1 MSDAL
6 DFVPVEQAKPR
17 SGTMHMIRDLVEAIA
32 TGNPG
37 RRSNLRVAMISQE
50 IGFGLYESHL
60 RGGTPVIPPVPN
72 RDRWVWSW

>member
-6 DFVPVEQAKPR
+6 DAVPVEQAQPR
-17 SGTMHMIRDLVEAIA
+17 SGTVNMIRDLVEAVE
-32 TGNPG
+32 TCKPG

-60 RGGTPVIPPVPN
+60 RGGTAVIPPVPN